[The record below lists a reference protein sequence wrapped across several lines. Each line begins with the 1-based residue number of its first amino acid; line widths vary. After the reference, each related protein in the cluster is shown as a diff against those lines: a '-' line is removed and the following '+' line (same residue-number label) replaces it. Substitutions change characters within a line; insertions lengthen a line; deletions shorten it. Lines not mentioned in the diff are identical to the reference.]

1 MLIKGKLRCNFVKTL
16 WLKNLEGSSAIS
28 VKIQNV
34 VSLGISWLK
43 MYA

>member
-1 MLIKGKLRCNFVKTL
+1 MLTKGKLRCNFVKTL

-43 MYA
+43 MYS